1 MLLALTGPAEPPPRS
16 RYSEAFWWVLP
27 VPGGLVVGVVALV
40 RHPSIVGGAGLVA
53 LAGVGLVLETV
64 VWRHLRRRWTGDTA
78 SHPMDIP
85 EPLRQPIEVGMLL
98 AMIVGALTW
107 KAVGLGYAWLSGFL
121 TGLGL
126 PAFYLVGW
134 LVDRSVNR

>member
-1 MLLALTGPAEPPPRS
+1 MPRS
-16 RYSEAFWWVLP
+16 RYAEAFWWVLP
-27 VPGGLVVGVVALV
+27 VPFGLVAGVVALV
-40 RHPSIVGGAGLVA
+40 GHPSIVGGAGLVA
-53 LAGVGLVLETV
+53 LAGVGLVLEAV
-64 VWRHLRRRWTGDTA
+64 VWRHLRRRWAGGTA

-98 AMIVGALTW
+98 AVIVGALTW
-107 KAVGLGYAWLSGFL
+107 KAVGLGYSWVSGFL

-126 PAFYLVGW
+126 LAFYLALW